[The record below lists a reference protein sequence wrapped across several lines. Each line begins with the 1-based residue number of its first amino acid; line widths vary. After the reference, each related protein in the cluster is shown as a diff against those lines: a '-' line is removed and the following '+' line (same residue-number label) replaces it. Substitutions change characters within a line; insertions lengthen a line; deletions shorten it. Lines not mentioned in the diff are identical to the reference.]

1 MILNKGNIKRYA
13 TLDIGSNSVLIF
25 IAEIDES
32 GNFRTIVD
40 RAEIARLGEE
50 VDKTGVINTSAMA
63 RTLETLNNFVSL
75 ARDSGAEEI
84 AAIGTSTLR
93 QAKNATQF
101 LKKVKDRFGLDIR
114 VITGEEEARL
124 SYIAVKKGLNL
135 QTENLIVIDI
145 GGGSTEFIYGKG
157 DLVQNRFSLNIG
169 AIQLT
174 ETYLTSDPIT
184 ESEYREMMEYIRGVF
199 QDLAVPKTT
208 PVLVGMGGTMT
219 NLGAIKHGLEVYDAT
234 IIQGSKLELEEIES
248 QIDTFREKTID
259 ERKQIKGI
267 QPKRAD
273 VILAGAGILFS
284 IMTRFG
290 GKEVIIS
297 DQGIRHGLMYDKFL
311 EQA

>member
-1 MILNKGNIKRYA
+1 MILNKENIKRYA

-63 RTLETLNNFVSL
+63 RTLETLNTFVSL

-219 NLGAIKHGLEVYDAT
+219 NLGAIKNGLEVYDAT

-248 QIDTFREKTID
+248 QINTFREKTIH
-259 ERKQIKGI
+259 ERQQIKGI

-284 IMTRFG
+284 IMIRFG
-290 GKEVIIS
+290 VKEVVIS